1 MKFIRYL
8 VLALV
13 VTSLFSLSAYSQKKT
28 TSKRTKASSTKSTAA
43 ALPPLDVRAARVKVE
58 NQQVNITEF
67 LKRLGPVAQA
77 IEALDAEAATT
88 KLKKESL
95 DKNAADKQAVIAAIR
110 NVREG
115 LVKLESEFRVKAV
128 LKKYLPT
135 IQGISELAGQAE
147 TSAIAGKFVAANVP
161 LRSVQQK
168 LTDTLAAMPAAQL

>member
-8 VLALV
+8 LLALA

-88 KLKKESL
+88 KLKNCCVTE
-95 DKNAADKQAVIAAIR
+95 AA
-110 NVREG
+110 G
-115 LVKLESEFRVKAV
+115 
-128 LKKYLPT
+128 
-135 IQGISELAGQAE
+135 
-147 TSAIAGKFVAANVP
+147 
-161 LRSVQQK
+161 
-168 LTDTLAAMPAAQL
+168 